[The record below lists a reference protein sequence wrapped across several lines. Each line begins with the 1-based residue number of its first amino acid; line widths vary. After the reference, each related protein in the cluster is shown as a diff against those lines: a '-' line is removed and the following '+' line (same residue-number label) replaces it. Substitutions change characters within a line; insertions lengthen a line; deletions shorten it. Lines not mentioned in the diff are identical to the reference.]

1 MVLFLFRKQTALLS
15 GVCVRRRYIFAIT
28 NAKVI
33 EPGEEVLMSVS
44 ELET

>member
-1 MVLFLFRKQTALLS
+1 MFQLFLMQVKQSS
-15 GVCVRRRYIFAIT
+15 GLFYG
-28 NAKVI
+28 